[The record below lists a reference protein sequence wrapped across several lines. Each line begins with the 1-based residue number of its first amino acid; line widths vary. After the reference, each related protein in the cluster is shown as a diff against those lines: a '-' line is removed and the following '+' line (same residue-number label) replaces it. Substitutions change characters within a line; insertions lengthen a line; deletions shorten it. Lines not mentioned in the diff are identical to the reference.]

1 MEQAYFLRRKGDTRP
16 LRPIP
21 LNAVFNKNPRNEDL
35 DLPDEDTVIEELI
48 AKAKAG
54 DTAAKAE
61 LEEWYN
67 ITV

>member
-35 DLPDEDTVIEELI
+35 DLPDEDEIIENLI
-48 AKAKAG
+48 IRAKAG
-54 DTAAKAE
+54 DKSAKAD